1 MGFPARPRIRSGW
14 AASASISPCSS
25 VASIGLAYVACFRR
39 SREGGGPDGYKGDGV
54 PNTPQDEQRI
64 NAIRFLSVDA
74 VQKANSG
81 HPGMPLG
88 AAATAFTLW
97 TKHLRFNPKDPSWLN
112 RDRFIL
118 SAGHGSM
125 LLYSLLY
132 LTGYDLSLDELKRF
146 RQLGS
151 KTPGHPEVHHT
162 PGVEATTGPLGQGFG
177 NSAGFAI
184 AEAHMGAMYNRDQ
197 HIIDHFTYVM
207 CSDGD
212 MMEGVASEAASM
224 AGHLQLGKLI
234 ALYDDNKV
242 SLAAATDVCFTEDV
256 AKRFEAYNWHTQHID
271 LDEGNDVATIDRA
284 ISEAKSVTGK
294 PSMIIVRTHI
304 GYGSPKQD
312 SFKSHGEPLGP
323 DDVKRTK
330 ENLGWPLEPDFYVPD
345 DVLKFYREVGARRG
359 ELQAQ
364 WQRTFDEWKSDN
376 GDLAAQLERTLRNQ
390 VPQQIPWPT
399 IDKQN
404 GDNVATRD
412 TGGLVMNAIAVTLPE
427 LVGGS
432 ADLDPSTKTYLKDCG
447 DFQPDQYAGR
457 NIHYGVREHAM
468 GAINNGIALHGGL
481 LPFCATFLNFLDYM
495 KGAVRLAAL
504 NSIRCYYVFTHD
516 SVFLGED
523 GPTHQPIEHLAH
535 MRAIPNLKMIRPADA
550 LETLEAWKVVIAAA
564 EGPWALILS
573 RQKLPYLGDRNADV
587 ARGAY
592 ILTDPERTPD
602 LILVATGSEV
612 SLAVQA
618 AKILADRGT
627 QTRVVSMPCWEL
639 FEAQPQSY
647 RDEILP
653 PDVTA
658 RMSIEAAATFGWE
671 RWIGTRGFA
680 FGIDHFGT
688 SAPAADIAA
697 EFGFTP
703 EHIADVAS
711 QTFSS
716 HRAKRDGDPG
726 SLNGTP
732 PQAAPRPQA
741 AKPPGSPRG

>member
-1 MGFPARPRIRSGW
+1 
-14 AASASISPCSS
+14 
-25 VASIGLAYVACFRR
+25 
-39 SREGGGPDGYKGDGV
+39 
-54 PNTPQDEQRI
+54 
-64 NAIRFLSVDA
+64 
-74 VQKANSG
+74 
-81 HPGMPLG
+81 
-88 AAATAFTLW
+88 
-97 TKHLRFNPKDPSWLN
+97 
-112 RDRFIL
+112 
-118 SAGHGSM
+118 
-125 LLYSLLY
+125 
-132 LTGYDLSLDELKRF
+132 
-146 RQLGS
+146 
-151 KTPGHPEVHHT
+151 
-162 PGVEATTGPLGQGFG
+162 
-177 NSAGFAI
+177 
-184 AEAHMGAMYNRDQ
+184 
-197 HIIDHFTYVM
+197 
-207 CSDGD
+207 
-212 MMEGVASEAASM
+212 
-224 AGHLQLGKLI
+224 
-234 ALYDDNKV
+234 
-242 SLAAATDVCFTEDV
+242 
-256 AKRFEAYNWHTQHID
+256 
-271 LDEGNDVATIDRA
+271 
-284 ISEAKSVTGK
+284 
-294 PSMIIVRTHI
+294 VRTHI

-330 ENLGWPLEPDFYVPD
+330 ENLGWPLEPDFYVPE
-345 DVLKFYREVGARRG
+345 DVLKFYREVGARGG

-364 WQRTFDEWKSDN
+364 WQRTFDEWKSAN
-376 GDLAAQLERTLRNQ
+376 GDLAAQLARTLRNEA
-390 VPQQIPWPT
+390 PQQIPWPT
-399 IDKQN
+399 IDRQN

-412 TGGLVMNAIAVTLPE
+412 TGGLVMNAIAATLPE

-432 ADLDPSTKTYLKDCG
+432 ADLDPSTKTYLKGCG
-447 DFQPDQYAGR
+447 DFQPGQYAGR

-481 LPFCATFLNFLDYM
+481 LPFGATFLNFLDYM

-535 MRAIPNLKMIRPADA
+535 MRATPNLKMIRPADA
-550 LETLEAWKVVIAAA
+550 LETLAAWKVMIAAS

-592 ILTDPERTPD
+592 TLTETERTPD
-602 LILVATGSEV
+602 LILIATGSEV

-647 RDEILP
+647 RDEVLP

-711 QTFSS
+711 QTFS
-716 HRAKRDGDPG
+716 PV
-726 SLNGTP
+726 
-732 PQAAPRPQA
+732 
-741 AKPPGSPRG
+741 RG

>member
-1 MGFPARPRIRSGW
+1 
-14 AASASISPCSS
+14 
-25 VASIGLAYVACFRR
+25 
-39 SREGGGPDGYKGDGV
+39 V

-88 AAATAFTLW
+88 AAATAYTLW

-132 LTGYDLSLDELKRF
+132 LTGYGLTLDDLKHF

-151 KTPGHPEVHHT
+151 KTPGHPEAHHT
-162 PGVEATTGPLGQGFG
+162 PGVEVTTGPLGQGFA

-184 AEAHMGAMYNRDQ
+184 AEAHLGATYNRDQ
-197 HIIDHFTYVM
+197 HIIDHYTYCM

-242 SLAAATDVCFTEDV
+242 SLAAATEVCFTEDV
-256 AKRFEAYNWHTQHID
+256 AARFDAYGWHTQYID
-271 LDEGNDVATIDRA
+271 LDEGNDVAVIDRA

-294 PSMIIVRTHI
+294 PSLIVVRTHI

-330 ENLGWPLEPDFYVPD
+330 ENLGWPVEPDFFVPD
-345 DVLKFYREVGARRG
+345 DVLKFYRDLGARG
-359 ELQAQ
+359 GNLQAE
-364 WQRTFDEWKSDN
+364 WQRTFDEWKSQN
-376 GDLAAQLERTLRNQ
+376 GDLAAQLERTLKNQ
-390 VPQQIPWPT
+390 APKNIPWPT
-399 IDKQN
+399 VDKEN

-412 TGGLVMNAIAVTLPE
+412 TGGMVMNAIAAAVPE

-447 DFQPDQYAGR
+447 DFQPEQYGGR

-481 LPFCATFLNFLDYM
+481 LPFGATFLNFLDYM

-504 NSIRCYYVFTHD
+504 NTIRCYYVFTHD

-535 MRAIPNLKMIRPADA
+535 MRALPNLKVIRPADA
-550 LETLEAWKVVIAAA
+550 LETLEAWKVMIAASD
-564 EGPWALILS
+564 GPWALILS
-573 RQKLPYLGDRNADV
+573 RQKLPYLGDRDAAV
-587 ARGAY
+587 SRGAY
-592 ILTDPERTPD
+592 ILSDSERTPE
-602 LILVATGSEV
+602 LILIATGSEV
-612 SLAVQA
+612 SLAAAA
-618 AKILADRGT
+618 AKILTGRGT

-639 FEAQPQSY
+639 FQAQPQAY
-647 RDEILP
+647 RDEVLP

-671 RWIGTRGFA
+671 RWTGTRGFA

-688 SAPAADIAA
+688 SAPAGDIAK
-697 EFGFTP
+697 EYGFTP
-703 EHIADVAS
+703 DNIAEI
-711 QTFSS
+711 
-716 HRAKRDGDPG
+716 
-726 SLNGTP
+726 
-732 PQAAPRPQA
+732 AAQKFA
-741 AKPPGSPRG
+741 TVRG

>member
-1 MGFPARPRIRSGW
+1 VPN
-14 AASASISPCSS
+14 
-25 VASIGLAYVACFRR
+25 
-39 SREGGGPDGYKGDGV
+39 SRE
-54 PNTPQDEQRI
+54 DEQRI

-97 TKHLRFNPKDPSWLN
+97 TKHLRFNPKDPAWLN

-132 LTGYDLSLDELKRF
+132 LTGYDLSLDEIKRF

-151 KTPGHPEVHHT
+151 KTPGHPEAHHA
-162 PGVEATTGPLGQGFG
+162 PGIEVTTGPLGQGFG
-177 NSAGFAI
+177 NSVGFAI
-184 AEAHMGAMYNRDQ
+184 AEAHMGAVYNRDQ
-197 HIIDHFTYVM
+197 HIIDHYTYVM

-224 AGHLQLGKLI
+224 GGHLQLGKLI

-256 AKRFEAYNWHTQHID
+256 AARFDAYVWHTQYID
-271 LDEGNDVATIDRA
+271 LDHGNDVATIDGA
-284 ISEAKSVTGK
+284 IAKAKSVTGK
-294 PSMIIVRTHI
+294 PSMIVVRTHI

-330 ENLGWPLEPDFYVPD
+330 ENLGWPVEPGFYVPD
-345 DVLKFYREVGARRG
+345 DVLKFYRDVGARG
-359 ELQAQ
+359 AELQTQ
-364 WQRTFDEWKSDN
+364 WQRTFDEWKASN
-376 GDLAAQLERTLRNQ
+376 PDLAAQLERTLRNQ
-390 VPQQIPWPT
+390 PPQQIPWPA

-412 TGGLVMNAIAVTLPE
+412 TGGLVMNAIANTVPE

-481 LPFCATFLNFLDYM
+481 LPFGATFLNFLDYM

-535 MRAIPNLKMIRPADA
+535 MRAIPNLKVIRPADS
-550 LETLEAWKVVIAAA
+550 LETLAAWKVMIAAGG
-564 EGPWALILS
+564 GPWALILS

-592 ILTDPERTPD
+592 ILIDTEQTPD
-602 LILVATGSEV
+602 LILIATGSEV
-612 SLAVQA
+612 SLAVAA
-618 AKILADRGT
+618 AKLLNDRGT
-627 QTRVVSMPCWEL
+627 RTRVVSMPCWEL
-639 FEAQPQSY
+639 FSAQPQSY
-647 RDEILP
+647 RDGVLP

-671 RWIGTRGFA
+671 RWTGSRGFA

-688 SAPAADIAA
+688 SAPAADIAK
-697 EFGFTP
+697 EYGFTP
-703 EHIADVAS
+703 EHIAEVAMEH
-711 QTFSS
+711 F
-716 HRAKRDGDPG
+716 
-726 SLNGTP
+726 
-732 PQAAPRPQA
+732 APV
-741 AKPPGSPRG
+741 RG

>member
-1 MGFPARPRIRSGW
+1 M
-14 AASASISPCSS
+14 
-25 VASIGLAYVACFRR
+25 
-39 SREGGGPDGYKGDGV
+39 

-97 TKHLRFNPKDPSWLN
+97 TKHLRFNPKDPAWLN

-256 AKRFEAYNWHTQHID
+256 AKRFEAYDWHTQYID

-284 ISEAKSVTGK
+284 IDEAKSVTGK
-294 PSMIIVRTHI
+294 PSMIVVRTHI

-330 ENLGWPLEPDFYVPD
+330 ENLGWPLEPDFYVPE
-345 DVLKFYREVGARRG
+345 DVLKFYREVGARGG

-364 WQRTFDEWKSDN
+364 WQRTFDEWKSAN
-376 GDLAAQLERTLRNQ
+376 GDLAAQLARTLRNEA
-390 VPQQIPWPT
+390 PQQIPWPT
-399 IDKQN
+399 IDRQN

-412 TGGLVMNAIAVTLPE
+412 TGGLVMNAIAATLPE

-432 ADLDPSTKTYLKDCG
+432 ADLDPSTKTYLKGCG
-447 DFQPDQYAGR
+447 DFQPGQYAGR

-481 LPFCATFLNFLDYM
+481 LPFGATFLNFLDYM

-535 MRAIPNLKMIRPADA
+535 MRATPNLKMIRPADA
-550 LETLEAWKVVIAAA
+550 LETLAAWKVMIAAS

-592 ILTDPERTPD
+592 TLTETERTPD
-602 LILVATGSEV
+602 LILIATGSEV

-639 FEAQPQSY
+639 FESQPQSY
-647 RDEILP
+647 RDEVLP

-711 QTFSS
+711 QTFS
-716 HRAKRDGDPG
+716 PV
-726 SLNGTP
+726 
-732 PQAAPRPQA
+732 
-741 AKPPGSPRG
+741 RG